1 MPETVTT
8 RNPIK
13 AVITGSAIIVVDT
26 VNHNDYGDLT
36 FIDKESNSYKIAVKR
51 IKFFESIITPGAAV
65 KLNYAEAY
73 GKPYIYSAVKVEGA
87 LPPPVKPQEPLPE
100 HQEVIKEAVKS
111 TATAVKEVSGQEQ
124 GMWWKEMGECFRTGL
139 FKKDEGVGKT
149 LWIRY
154 CSQMLDKLG
163 ISIETKGK

>member
-1 MPETVTT
+1 MAE
-8 RNPIK
+8 
-13 AVITGSAIIVVDT
+13 AVITKSKVITVGAVD
-26 VNHNDYGDLT
+26 HNTYGDLT
-36 FIDKESNSYKIAVKR
+36 FTDKEGNSYKVAVKR

-73 GKPYIYSAVKVEGA
+73 GKPYIYSAVRVEGA
-87 LPPPVKPQEPLPE
+87 LPPAVKPQEPLQE

-111 TATAVKEVSGQEQ
+111 TTTAVKEVSGQEQ